1 MIYLDTSA
9 LVKRYVEE
17 GGPGVDKL
25 FGSAYR
31 GSAVL
36 ATSVLNIGEAVSV
49 LDKRPGGASSPET

>member
-1 MIYLDTSA
+1 MTQAPWSSATS
-9 LVKRYVEE
+9 RR
-17 GGPGVDKL
+17 GDPGVDKL

>member
-1 MIYLDTSA
+1 
-9 LVKRYVEE
+9 
-17 GGPGVDKL
+17 VDKL